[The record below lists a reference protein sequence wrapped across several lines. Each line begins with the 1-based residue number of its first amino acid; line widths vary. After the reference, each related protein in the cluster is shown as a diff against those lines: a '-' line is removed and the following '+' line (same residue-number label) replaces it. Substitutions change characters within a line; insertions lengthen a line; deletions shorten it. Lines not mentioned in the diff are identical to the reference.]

1 MRLILL
7 PSYTPSQRRRFL
19 FRITVVTLTILFLL
33 HEIESLYTRKLS
45 THSLFSKPISKPLS
59 GFWPTFA
66 PLLAAAKPQCDPPR
80 LIQNAPGRNYYTD
93 PVQSGEELLDLT
105 RLNGSEIDSLKHS
118 HSWFLSQILAKNA
131 PKLDFKPNT
140 NGIVTSAGGFFFPPA
155 LVAIRM
161 LRRTGSTLPVEVFLA
176 DESEY
181 EPLICEK
188 ILPAL
193 NARCVILTTLL
204 SSSPVPFK
212 FEVYQLKIMA
222 ILFSSFQNV
231 LFLDA
236 DNFPARNPDELFT
249 TAPFR
254 KATRAGGHEMND
266 VGETGAGSGMVLW
279 PDFWVCTISPLFLAV
294 INSTEKSSHQP
305 PRLAINASTLLNRP
319 TTESG
324 QLLVDKSIHTSTLLL
339 AAYYNVYGPIYYKL
353 FTQGGMGEGDKETF
367 PTAALVLGKPFY
379 TVRSPVWP
387 IGVSGNGGAALIQ
400 AHPGEDWAS
409 SEGKAAKPLFIH
421 ASWWPK
427 LNAARYFANR
437 RQWGSKEEQIEAFG
451 WDVEAVARGEMVDM
465 ACDKGIRF
473 EDWVDKVEIE
483 DRHVLGADA
492 EVRLMEGGICG
503 RAKGTFRRMFGW
515 EYDREEIERISL

>member
-1 MRLILL
+1 MRLVLF
-7 PSYTPSQRRRFL
+7 PAYTPSQRRRF
-19 FRITVVTLTILFLL
+19 FRTAAVILIILFLL
-33 HEIESLYTRKLS
+33 HEIGGIYTQKLS
-45 THSLFSKPISKPLS
+45 THSSFSKPISKS
-59 GFWPTFA
+59 ISSFWPALA
-66 PLLAAAKPQCDPPR
+66 PLLAAAKPQCNPPK
-80 LIQNAPGRNYYTD
+80 LIQNAPGRNYHTD
-93 PVQSGEELLDLT
+93 PVQPGEELLDLT
-105 RLNGSEIDSLKHS
+105 QLNDSEIGSLKHF
-118 HSWFLSQILAKNA
+118 HSWFLSQILAENA
-131 PKLDFKPNT
+131 PKLDYKPDT
-140 NGIVTSAGGFFFPPA
+140 NGIVTSAGGFYFPPT

-188 ILPAL
+188 IFPAL
-193 NARCVILTTLL
+193 NARCIVLTTLL

-212 FEVYQLKIMA
+212 FEVFQLKIMA

-236 DNFPARNPDELFT
+236 DNFPVRNPDELFT

-254 KATRAGGHEMND
+254 NATGARGHGMNG
-266 VGETGAGSGMVLW
+266 VGEASVGSGMVLW

-305 PRLAINASTLLNRP
+305 PRPAINASTLLNRP

-339 AAYYNVYGPIYYKL
+339 AAYYNVYGSIYYTL

-367 PTAALVLGKPFY
+367 PTANLVLGKPFY

-387 IGVSGNGGAALIQ
+387 IGISGNGGAALIQ
-400 AHPGEDWAS
+400 AHPGEDLVS

-427 LNAARYFANR
+427 LNAARYFADR
-437 RQWGSKEEQIEAFG
+437 RQWGSKEEQIEVFG

-465 ACDKGIRF
+465 ACDEGIRF

-515 EYDREEIERISL
+515 EYNREEIEKISL